1 MDPQFCL
8 FILTIVLSY
17 YYRRARFWAPTNCIS
32 PTLLTAIVEMFSKN
46 SSGSEFSAK
55 YIVENYISSNHE
67 NNKSFRCIY
76 GLQTLDEAFFS
87 MISQTFGLGQTNW
100 ADKFWGIFGQTI
112 STILAL

>member
-1 MDPQFCL
+1 M

-55 YIVENYISSNHE
+55 YIVENYISSNRE
-67 NNKSFRCIY
+67 NNKSFRGIY
-76 GLQTLDEAFFS
+76 GVQTLDEAFFS
-87 MISQTFGLGQTNW
+87 MISQTFGLVQTNW